1 MKTAKEALRESIP
14 TGWPRADVTPSSD
27 EIIQNL
33 WGLGYTIVR
42 RQSDHLYVDERII
55 PRGMAYQWCRIGD
68 RHPGWSAVPAS
79 RHDGIFAPAGYQGDI
94 EFGGLILM
102 EKPKHEVDADLA
114 ANANK
119 AQKQVDD
126 WVDRNAEQAVGDLR
140 EIHVGVPPELVP
152 YISEILAERDVQLK
166 RMDDSHG
173 VKARA
178 LNIAIAIIRDR
189 RKDELNAE
197 NSSTDAGRNSAE
209 G

>member
-1 MKTAKEALRESIP
+1 
-14 TGWPRADVTPSSD
+14 
-27 EIIQNL
+27 
-33 WGLGYTIVR
+33 
-42 RQSDHLYVDERII
+42 
-55 PRGMAYQWCRIGD
+55 
-68 RHPGWSAVPAS
+68 
-79 RHDGIFAPAGYQGDI
+79 
-94 EFGGLILM
+94 M

-126 WVDRNAEQAVGDLR
+126 WVDRNAVAGFTGTVRTQDQAEQAVGDLR

-197 NSSTDAGRNSAE
+197 YSSTDAGRNSAE